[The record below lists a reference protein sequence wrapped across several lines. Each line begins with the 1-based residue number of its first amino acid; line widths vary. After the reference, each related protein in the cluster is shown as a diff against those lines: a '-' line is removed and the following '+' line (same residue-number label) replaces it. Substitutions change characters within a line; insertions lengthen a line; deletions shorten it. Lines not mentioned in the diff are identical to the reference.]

1 MNVNLRVKVGALAGL
16 TMPSNPIPCP
26 PMLSA
31 HTPHAPSLIRRR
43 TWLQAAACGAAS
55 AAGLPVWAQEAGS
68 VVRLGQSIAL
78 TGPLGDLGQAMHQ
91 GARACFEAVN
101 ARGGV
106 QGRKIDLV
114 TLDDGYDVK
123 RAVANVDGFLA
134 NSDIFGLFNC
144 MGTPMVEA
152 MLPKVTASGIPF
164 IAPFTGA
171 LLART
176 KARNVFN
183 VRASYPDEAEQL
195 VQHLA
200 TIGIKRIGIAYQNN
214 TFGKEVFDGAR
225 LAMERRG
232 LGDAGVVTVESSG
245 ADATTAVTKLLAAN
259 PEAVLLG
266 LAGKPTLDFVKA
278 MRQQRRG
285 VPMYALSIMGSA
297 ATLQAL
303 GDDAVGIAVSQ
314 VVPLPTATGVPV
326 VRDFLQAWKQADVKL
341 EPSHLA
347 LEGYI
352 NARVLVEALRR
363 TGPQLTRASLLDAL
377 WSLKR
382 LDLGGFE
389 INASEPGRNASR
401 FIELTMV
408 GRGGRFIR

>member
-1 MNVNLRVKVGALAGL
+1 MLPVQ
-16 TMPSNPIPCP
+16 P
-26 PMLSA
+26 PR
-31 HTPHAPSLIRRR
+31 APFMIRRR

-55 AAGLPVWAQEAGS
+55 AVGLPVWAQDAGP

-101 ARGGV
+101 AQGGV
-106 QGRKIDLV
+106 QGRKIQLV
-114 TLDDGYDVK
+114 TQDDGYDVQ

-134 NSDIFGLFNC
+134 NNEIFGLFNC

-200 TIGIKRIGIAYQNN
+200 TLGIQRIGIAYQNN
-214 TFGKEVFDGAR
+214 AFGKEVFEGAR
-225 LAMERRG
+225 LAMERHK
-232 LGDAGVVTVESSG
+232 LDDAGVVTVESSG
-245 ADATTAVTKLLAAN
+245 ADAAAAVTKLLAAN
-259 PEAVLLG
+259 PKAVIVG
-266 LAGKPTLDFVKA
+266 LAGKPTIDFVKA
-278 MRQQRRG
+278 MRQQRRSM
-285 VPMYALSIMGSA
+285 PLYALSIMGSA

-352 NARVLVEALRR
+352 NARVLVEGVRR
-363 TGPQLTRASLLDAL
+363 AGPQLTRASLLEAL
-377 WSLKR
+377 WSLRR

-389 INASEPGRNASR
+389 INATEPGRNASR